1 MNLLRILSVLI
12 HSSLLLTQETNKAG
26 YGSLDSVPGI
36 SVPKRSFGY
45 HFPPYMMH
53 LYRSLKSANRSG
65 ASKGDEQKAVV
76 KEPDT
81 VRIITFFFFFKAF
94 EQIGSQWVATFDF
107 SSLLTDEELQMA
119 ELRIRLPTFPTPTD
133 SSVEIRHTHEYPCKN
148 GICRDQQH
156 IGLFSTSSVVNSSTN
171 WKVYNVTEL
180 LTGWFNTNMYSNKLR
195 IKTTKKVKPVKGNP
209 RGHRIT
215 LSSTES
221 PQDQH
226 AVNDRVLLVVYSHL
240 KAEGGPPAS
249 LLRTAEQSKF
259 VVGDRKGED
268 KQQKRHK
275 RNRKQRNW
283 PINPPPEHG
292 AVSRKPLCRRVDFHI
307 DFNQIG
313 WGSWIVFP
321 KRYNAYRCEGECPT
335 PVGEDF
341 KPTNHAY
348 MQSLLKHYHPDRVP
362 SPCCVATKMSSLSML
377 YHENGEVVLRH
388 HEEMTVK
395 ECGCH

>member
-1 MNLLRILSVLI
+1 
-12 HSSLLLTQETNKAG
+12 
-26 YGSLDSVPGI
+26 
-36 SVPKRSFGY
+36 
-45 HFPPYMMH
+45 
-53 LYRSLKSANRSG
+53 
-65 ASKGDEQKAVV
+65 
-76 KEPDT
+76 
-81 VRIITFFFFFKAF
+81 
-94 EQIGSQWVATFDF
+94 
-107 SSLLTDEELQMA
+107 MA
-119 ELRIRLPTFPTPTD
+119 ELRIRLPTFPTRTD

-148 GICRDQQH
+148 GICRYQQH

-215 LSSTES
+215 LSSMES

-268 KQQKRHK
+268 KQQKRQK

-292 AVSRKPLCRRVDFHI
+292 AVSIKPLCRRVDFHI

-321 KRYNAYRCEGECPT
+321 KRYNAYGCEGECPT

-388 HEEMTVK
+388 HEEMTVE
-395 ECGCH
+395 ECGCQ